1 MTQAFNLSQ
10 LGNRVNT
17 SGQLDAS
24 TGLVNIT
31 PVANGGTGRSSITAG
46 RLLVGAGTSA
56 MTELAG
62 TTAGDAVTWNGTT
75 WVSGQVGGA
84 APIVRVYTSP
94 ATWARPSTL
103 KAITV
108 TVVGAGG
115 AGGPRGPALQGVGGG
130 GGGGGAS
137 IFYAQLPAIPSPVA
151 VTAGA
156 GTNSFGAFASATAGS
171 AGSNGGPLVQG
182 GAGGSGSGGS
192 VNMGGGSGS
201 FGFQVAASSTTIGG
215 AGGSSIL
222 GGGGAGG
229 VNVSNG
235 ASGGNFGGGGGGA
248 ADNDNGAT
256 VYNGGAGAPGIV
268 IVEEFY

>member
-17 SGQLDAS
+17 AGQLDAS

-31 PVANGGTGRSSITAG
+31 PVANGGTGRSSVTAG
-46 RLLVGAGTSA
+46 RLVVGAGTSA

-84 APIVRVYTSP
+84 APIVRTYTSP
-94 ATWARPSTL
+94 ATWTRPSTL

-115 AGGPRGPALQGVGGG
+115 TGGPRGGSLQGVGGG
-130 GGGGGAS
+130 GGGGGSS
-137 IFYAQLPAIPSPVA
+137 IFYAQLPAIPAPVA
-151 VTAGA
+151 VTAGG
-156 GTNSFGAFASATAGS
+156 GTNSFGSFASATAGS
-171 AGSNGGPLVQG
+171 AASSGSPLVAG
-182 GAGGSGSGGS
+182 GAGGSGSGGT
-192 VNMGGGSGS
+192 VNIGGGAGT
-201 FGFQVAASSTTIGG
+201 FGFQVGSSQATIGG

-222 GGGGAGG
+222 GGGGVGAVNIGNGG
-229 VNVSNG
+229 
-235 ASGGNFGGGGGGA
+235 AGGNFGGGGGGA